1 MECAVQLKKN
11 FAGEKNSPRQLFAVN
26 LVAE

>member
-11 FAGEKNSPRQLFAVN
+11 FASEKNSLRQLFAVD
-26 LVAE
+26 LMAE